1 MHTPSHAI
9 LNLALLCSGPRRDL
23 ARAVVA
29 GAVAPDLP
37 ILVFYLVER
46 LALGR
51 SEAEI
56 WTRDYF
62 LPEWQNVFDLAHSIP
77 LALAGLGIA
86 RLLARRIPQA
96 FFASLL
102 LHSVFDLP
110 FHHNDAHRHF
120 FPLTDARLVSPLS
133 YWDLAHHGSL
143 MLTLEAGVVCVT
155 SLSLLKRF
163 SSRSARALLL
173 AVMGLYV
180 GGYVLFMLRATL
192 WG

>member
-1 MHTPSHAI
+1 MNTPSHAI
-9 LNLALLCSGPRRDL
+9 LNLALLCGGPRQDL
-23 ARAVVA
+23 ARPVLA

-37 ILVFYLVER
+37 ILVFYLLER
-46 LALGR
+46 LALSR

-56 WTRDYF
+56 WTADYF
-62 LPEWQNVFDLAHSIP
+62 LPGWQNVFDLAHSIP

-110 FHHNDAHRHF
+110 LHHDDAHRHF
-120 FPLTDARLVSPLS
+120 LPLRDARFVSPLS

-155 SLSLLKRF
+155 SLLLLKRF
-163 SSRSARALLL
+163 TSRSARVLLL
-173 AVMGLYV
+173 AVVGLYV
-180 GGYVLFMLRATL
+180 GGYVLFMLRPTL
-192 WG
+192 WL

>member
-1 MHTPSHAI
+1 MNTPSHAI
-9 LNLALLCSGPRRDL
+9 LNLALLCGGPRRDL
-23 ARAVVA
+23 ARPVMA

-37 ILVFYLVER
+37 ILVFYLLER

-77 LALAGLGIA
+77 LALVGLGVA

-102 LHSVFDLP
+102 LHSIFDLP
-110 FHHNDAHRHF
+110 LHHDDAHRHF
-120 FPLTDARLVSPLS
+120 FPLSDVRLVSPLS

-143 MLTLEAGVVCVT
+143 MLALEASVVCAT
-155 SLSLLKRF
+155 SLLLMKRF
-163 SSRSARALLL
+163 PSRSARILLL
-173 AVMGLYV
+173 AVAGLYL
-180 GGYVLFMLRATL
+180 GGYVLFMLRPTL
-192 WG
+192 WL

>member
-1 MHTPSHAI
+1 MTTPSHAI
-9 LNLALLCSGPRRDL
+9 LTLALLCGGPRRDL
-23 ARAVVA
+23 ARPVMA

-37 ILVFYLVER
+37 ILVFYLLER

-96 FFASLL
+96 FCASLL
-102 LHSVFDLP
+102 LHSIFDLP
-110 FHHNDAHRHF
+110 LHHDDAHRHF
-120 FPLTDARLVSPLS
+120 IPLSDARLVSPLS
-133 YWDLAHHGSL
+133 YWDLAHYGSL
-143 MLTLEAGVVCVT
+143 MLALEAGVVCVT
-155 SLSLLKRF
+155 SLLLLRRF
-163 SSRSARALLL
+163 TSRSARILLL
-173 AVMGLYV
+173 AVAGLYV
-180 GGYVLFMLRATL
+180 GGYVLFMLRPTL
-192 WG
+192 WL